1 MSKAFNTAACF
12 LLLLCSITATAQ
24 QATLAAGGDAS
35 GSGGTVSYSVGQV
48 AYTTVSGSSARL
60 SQGVQQAY
68 EIYSVGIEDWA
79 AGMLMNVFPNPT
91 TDQVTL
97 EVAGSHPLPIAYRLT
112 DTHGR
117 LIGSE
122 TITTSQTLIDMRHC
136 AEATYFLTVTVAD
149 RQVQT
154 FKIVKN

>member
-1 MSKAFNTAACF
+1 MSKAFNTTACF
-12 LLLLCSITATAQ
+12 LLLLCSVTANAQ
-24 QATLAAGGDAS
+24 QATMAAGGDAS
-35 GSGGTVSYSVGQV
+35 GNGGTVSYSVGQV
-48 AYTTVSGSSARL
+48 VYTTISGSGGKV

-68 EIYSVGIEDWA
+68 EIYSVGIEDWV
-79 AGMLMNVFPNPT
+79 AGIAFSVFPNPT

-97 EVAGSHPLPIAYRLT
+97 EVAGSHPLPMAYRLT

-117 LIGSE
+117 LVGSE
-122 TITTSQTLIDMRHC
+122 TITTSQTLIDMRTC